1 MGGELRIR
9 VDEERM
15 PPPVEGHDAEDDVW
29 RLSLEHHRDLLLDIT
44 GVDPTGELTLRELET
59 IRARLEGY
67 VEREKRASAGIADST
82 AREERARGPSPLR
95 RLVGRLLDVIPSV
108 GTRLRGSKA
117 SERPA
122 GSQRSYSV
130 SRVQRLA
137 EVFRIAID
145 ARRAEIP
152 SASVDPLTDATA
164 RTGSSA
170 DVAAD

>member
-9 VDEERM
+9 LADERT
-15 PPPVEGHDAEDDVW
+15 PPSVEGLEADDGEW
-29 RLSLEHHRDLLLDIT
+29 TLSLESHRDLLIDIA
-44 GVDPTGELTLRELET
+44 GVEPTGELTLRELET

-117 SERPA
+117 SERPT

-137 EVFRIAID
+137 EVFRVAID
-145 ARRAEIP
+145 ARRADIP

-170 DVAAD
+170 DAAAD